1 MPPPSVAMTSSIDP
15 ASWTDAGAIILS
27 NPPGYSLV
35 SLFYC
40 LLCEDRPNARDARD
54 GNIISIE
61 GIPIPQTPQHRHC
74 PYAEASATE
83 SNRQQSTKMK
93 HDGKLNIT
101 SPWELPGEN
110 VPANPQPQI
119 TYGLSHILNFDQK

>member
-1 MPPPSVAMTSSIDP
+1 VCFSTYFVLQPLIYQWRHRLVLRLYRWCCLPHQIWVPPPSVAMTSSIDP

-54 GNIISIE
+54 GNIISTD
-61 GIPIPQTPQHRHC
+61 GILRSKMINVKIQQTIMEHSGWDYFRFF
-74 PYAEASATE
+74 SE
-83 SNRQQSTKMK
+83 SQT
-93 HDGKLNIT
+93 
-101 SPWELPGEN
+101 
-110 VPANPQPQI
+110 
-119 TYGLSHILNFDQK
+119 